1 MESTI
6 SSATSVTE
14 VKSARCVL
22 FAYHE
27 MGYACMEA
35 LLKMGAPITALVTH
49 RDDPHEEI
57 WWRSC
62 AELAARSGIAVHTPD
77 GADAELAAIVGD
89 ARPAVI
95 YSFYYR
101 YLIPESVLGLARLGA
116 FNLHGSLLPA
126 YRGRAPVNWVLVNG
140 ERETG
145 VTLHHMVARADA
157 GDIVAQRAIAI
168 DDRDTALTLYRK
180 LGPLGAGLI
189 GEFHPLIVEG
199 RAPRQA
205 QDLSKGSYFGRRRP
219 DDGRIDWRWPARR
232 IFNLVRAVTHPYP
245 GAFSFAGGRK
255 LTIWEARIGR
265 EAGPMALPGG
275 VIGEAPD
282 GGIEVAAGEG
292 SVIVMRAQ
300 AEGGPEDSAR
310 AVLART
316 QTTALTSAPDQEK
329 E

>member
-62 AELAARSGIAVHTPD
+62 AELAARSGIAVHTP
-77 GADAELAAIVGD
+77 GSADAELATIVGD

-101 YLIPESVLGLARLGA
+101 YLIPESVLGLAHLGA

-126 YRGRAPVNWVLVNG
+126 YRGRAPVNWMRSSN
-140 ERETG
+140 TG
-145 VTLHHMVARADA
+145 DSGGNR
-157 GDIVAQRAIAI
+157 I
-168 DDRDTALTLYRK
+168 TALQIDVGVSQPNRCGDAWLNGRSNTTSASSQVV
-180 LGPLGAGLI
+180 GP
-189 GEFHPLIVEG
+189 
-199 RAPRQA
+199 
-205 QDLSKGSYFGRRRP
+205 RRR
-219 DDGRIDWRWPARR
+219 R
-232 IFNLVRAVTHPYP
+232 
-245 GAFSFAGGRK
+245 
-255 LTIWEARIGR
+255 
-265 EAGPMALPGG
+265 
-275 VIGEAPD
+275 
-282 GGIEVAAGEG
+282 
-292 SVIVMRAQ
+292 
-300 AEGGPEDSAR
+300 
-310 AVLART
+310 
-316 QTTALTSAPDQEK
+316 
-329 E
+329 